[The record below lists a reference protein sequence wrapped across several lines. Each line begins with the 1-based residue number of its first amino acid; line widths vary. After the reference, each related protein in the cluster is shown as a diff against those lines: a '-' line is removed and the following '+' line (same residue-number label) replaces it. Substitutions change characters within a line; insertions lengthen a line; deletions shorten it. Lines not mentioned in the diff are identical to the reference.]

1 MSQPAP
7 YIPAVDFSA
16 DEANN
21 LGGRSTVRTAMLDA
35 ELAAIETTLD
45 QMLAN
50 LALIQRDD
58 TELRDL
64 IVKAHTLSA
73 DVRAMFAASGVN
85 PRGAWQ
91 TVTAYAV
98 KDIVSQGGVTYICA
112 VAHTSGTFATDLAAG
127 KWLSLM
133 ASDAANV
140 SFTPASGIAAAT
152 VAAALAEL
160 GAQVGDG
167 SSSIGFRNRIIN
179 GDMRIDQR
187 NAGAAVT
194 INTAAYT
201 YTLDRWAAYGQAA
214 DGAFTVQRLSAT
226 PPGGFTHYLRATV
239 TTADASIAAGQI
251 YILRHAIEGNDVAD
265 LGFGAASAKAVTLSF
280 WVRSSLTG
288 TFSGALTNGGFTRG
302 YPFTFTISNANTW
315 EQKTVTIAGDT
326 AGTWATDASA
336 GFYLFLDLGCGSTG
350 KGTAGAWTGTPVY
363 GVTGAVNLIATNGA
377 TFDLTGVQLEAGS
390 VATPFQRDP
399 INVLIDK
406 CQRYFEKT
414 YDLNTAPGT
423 ITDVGKYRFV
433 DPLAGGQVSF
443 RFMTRKRGTPTCTSY
458 SPATGVSGVYR
469 DESSS
474 ADFSAS
480 PFFQGETGFVFA
492 LANHGAIDETCAFH
506 WTASAEL

>member
-1 MSQPAP
+1 MSQPP
-7 YIPAVDFSA
+7 NYTPTSDFSGQSA
-16 DEANN
+16 VS
-21 LGGRSTVRTAMLDA
+21 GTQLDA

-140 SFTPASGIAAAT
+140 SFTPAGGIAAAT

-226 PPGGFTHYLRATV
+226 PPEGFTHYLRAAV
-239 TTADASIAAGQI
+239 TTADASVAAVQA
-251 YILRHAIEGNDVAD
+251 YVLKQTIEGNNVAD
-265 LGFGAASAKAVTLSF
+265 LGFGASSAKAVTLSF

-288 TFSGALTNGGFTRG
+288 TYSVALRNNGGTRT
-302 YPFTFTISNANTW
+302 YATTFTINSANTW
-315 EQKTVTIAGDT
+315 EQKTVTIAGDVT
-326 AGTWATDASA
+326 GTWLTDS
-336 GFYLFLDLGCGSTG
+336 GVGLELLFDLGSGSDYEQS
-350 KGTAGAWTGTPVY
+350 AGAWTASDNFR
-363 GVTGAVNLIATNGA
+363 VTGAARLIGTNGA

-458 SPATGVSGVYR
+458 SPATGASGVYR